1 MTRRLDRDQEQF
13 FYQYRLDDLVPA
25 DHLVRRLDA
34 MVDLSWLRQELAPY
48 YSHTGRPSI
57 DPELMVRMLLVG
69 YVFAIRSERQL
80 RSELQV
86 NMAYRWFCGLS
97 IESTIP
103 DHSLFSR
110 ARHERF
116 RAADLLRRV
125 FEQVVDT
132 CIATGL
138 VGGEAFSIDASL
150 IQADVNQAR
159 RVPGDQ
165 PVAWPGK
172 GRGPRGRYGS
182 TCRPWM
188 KKVTR
193 SPAAANGG
201 GGWRSR

>member
-1 MTRRLDRDQEQF
+1 MMGRLDRDQEQF

-80 RSELQV
+80 CSELQV

-116 RAADLLRRV
+116 RAADLCAVCSNRWLIPALRRGWW
-125 FEQVVDT
+125 
-132 CIATGL
+132 A
-138 VGGEAFSIDASL
+138 
-150 IQADVNQAR
+150 AR
-159 RVPGDQ
+159 R
-165 PVAWPGK
+165 
-172 GRGPRGRYGS
+172 S
-182 TCRPWM
+182 
-188 KKVTR
+188 R
-193 SPAAANGG
+193 SMPA
-201 GGWRSR
+201 